1 MENYPADRYAADLQ
15 VMIEADRQHMA
26 SELAAGNR
34 VNAHRHL
41 DAVIDNR
48 RELEDVRRKASGK

>member
-1 MENYPADRYAADLQ
+1 MENYSAEQYAADLQ

-48 RELEDVRRKASGK
+48 RELEDVRRRISGK